1 MDGVS
6 TCSQNM
12 SAGGST
18 IGAAMRAYGV
28 PENRRTDRI
37 ARAHFKAGRTAA
49 AAARDERL
57 AYVVL
62 MRFQHRATAKVPY
75 LRR

>member
-1 MDGVS
+1 MV
-6 TCSQNM
+6 
-12 SAGGST
+12 
-18 IGAAMRAYGV
+18 AYGV

>member
-1 MDGVS
+1 MAEDFVS
-6 TCSQNM
+6 WVYDYRRRM
-12 SAGGST
+12 V
-18 IGAAMRAYGV
+18 AYGV

-37 ARAHFKAGRTAA
+37 ARAHFKTGRTAA

-62 MRFQHRATAKVPY
+62 TRFHNQATAK
-75 LRR
+75 